1 MKIAGA
7 RLTSTLAVDPP
18 ILNRMRKI
26 RACLRKLS
34 LNAAKNCVQKSG
46 AKRRVVSKDVDIRLY
61 SPLGSPSYRYG
72 QPAPFLNFA
81 CGRVIPNGS
90 RRGSRLKCDVSVL
103 APLDFHEQALGLGI
117 LDAVHESGALV
128 GIAQSLGQRD
138 TGLDQQDRA
147 HGEIGFDPYID
158 WREKYSC
165 ANHRGGTE
173 ERRIG
178 KSDPGTGIMGG
189 VLILHCHCHYSVM
202 FVIVWIL

>member
-46 AKRRVVSKDVDIRLY
+46 AKRRVVSKDVDIRIR

-81 CGRVIPNGS
+81 CGRLIPNGCV
-90 RRGSRLKCDVSVL
+90 GDHDCCCDVSKRKR
-103 APLDFHEQALGLGI
+103 PLRAL
-117 LDAVHESGALV
+117 DGARRVANLLV
-128 GIAQSLGQRD
+128 ED
-138 TGLDQQDRA
+138 
-147 HGEIGFDPYID
+147 
-158 WREKYSC
+158 K
-165 ANHRGGTE
+165 
-173 ERRIG
+173 
-178 KSDPGTGIMGG
+178 
-189 VLILHCHCHYSVM
+189 
-202 FVIVWIL
+202 